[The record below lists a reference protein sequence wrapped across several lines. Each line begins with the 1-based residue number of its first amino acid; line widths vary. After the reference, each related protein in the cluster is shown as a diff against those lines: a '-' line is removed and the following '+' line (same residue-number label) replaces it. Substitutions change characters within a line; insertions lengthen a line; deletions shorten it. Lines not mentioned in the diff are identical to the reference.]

1 MAAGNLNTLI
11 ADAARKLETVGIESG
26 GAEAEYILC
35 ELLDFD
41 RLHLYLHGPS
51 LIDDALIAR
60 FEAIIAKRLTRY
72 PLQYILGVAWFFG
85 RKFIVNEA
93 VMVPTPETELLLD
106 SILRAS
112 RRCRSHPVTV
122 LDVGVG
128 SGVLS
133 VSAALENPELAIT
146 AVDIS
151 DAALGVARQNA
162 ERLDAADRIT
172 FVQSDL
178 FSALKPGPQF
188 DIIASNPPYI
198 ADGEYDGLPLEVK
211 ADPRISLLGGP
222 KGMDIIN
229 RLIKE
234 APDYLRRPGYLMFE
248 IGYDQAQDVFA
259 AVQADS
265 RYVDCTLQKDLND
278 IDRVVICRVES

>member
-1 MAAGNLNTLI
+1 MPARNLNTLI
-11 ADAARKLETVGIESG
+11 ADAARKLEAVGIESG
-26 GAEAEYILC
+26 AAEAEYILC

-51 LIDDALIAR
+51 LIDDDLIER
-60 FEAIIAKRLTRY
+60 FDAVVTKRLTRY

-106 SILRAS
+106 SLLRAA
-112 RRCRSHPVTV
+112 RRCRSHPVSV

-133 VSAALENPELAIT
+133 VSAALENPELDIT
-146 AVDIS
+146 ALDIS
-151 DAALGVARQNA
+151 EAALGVARQNA
-162 ERLDAADRIT
+162 ERLEAVERIG
-172 FVQSDL
+172 FIQSDL
-178 FSALKPGPQF
+178 FAGLKPGQQF

-198 ADGEYDGLPLEVK
+198 ADGEYAGLPPEVK

-222 KGMDIIN
+222 KGMDIID

-234 APDYLRRPGYLMFE
+234 GPEYLKRPGYLMFE
-248 IGYDQAQDVFA
+248 IGYDQAEDVFA
-259 AVQADS
+259 SVQADS
-265 RYVDCTLQKDLND
+265 HYVDCTLLKDLND
-278 IDRVVICRVES
+278 IDRVIIGRVE

>member
-11 ADAARKLETVGIESG
+11 ADAAKKLEAVGIESG
-26 GAEAEYILC
+26 AAEAEYILC

-51 LIDDALIAR
+51 LIDDELIER
-60 FEAIIAKRLTRY
+60 FDAIVTKRLTRY

-85 RKFIVNEA
+85 RKFVVNEA

-106 SILRAS
+106 SLLRAA
-112 RRCRSHPVTV
+112 RQCRSHPVSV

-133 VSAALENPELAIT
+133 VSAALENPELDIT
-146 AVDIS
+146 ALDIS
-151 DAALGVARQNA
+151 EAALAVARQNA
-162 ERLDAADRIT
+162 ESLEAVERIK
-172 FVQSDL
+172 FFQSDL
-178 FSALKPGPQF
+178 FAGLRPGQRF

-198 ADGEYDGLPLEVK
+198 ADGEYDGLPPEVK
-211 ADPRISLLGGP
+211 ADPTIALLGGL

-229 RLIKE
+229 RLISE
-234 APDYLRRPGYLMFE
+234 GPEYLKRPGYLMFE
-248 IGYDQAQDVFA
+248 IGYDQAEDVFA
-259 AVQADS
+259 SVQADS
-265 RYVDCTLQKDLND
+265 HYVDCTLLKDLND
-278 IDRVVICRVES
+278 IDRVIICRAE

>member
-1 MAAGNLNTLI
+1 MSLRNLNTLI
-11 ADAARKLETVGIESG
+11 SDAAQKLEAVGIESG
-26 GAEAEYILC
+26 AAEAEYILC

-51 LIDDALIAR
+51 LIDDDLIER
-60 FEAIIAKRLTRY
+60 FNTIVTKRLTRY

-85 RKFIVNEA
+85 RKFVVNEA

-106 SILRAS
+106 SILRAA
-112 RRCRSHPVTV
+112 RQCRSHPVSV

-133 VSAALENPELAIT
+133 VSATLENQELDIMAL
-146 AVDIS
+146 DIS
-151 DAALGVARQNA
+151 EAALGVAKQNA
-162 ERLDAADRIT
+162 ERLEAVERIR
-172 FVQSDL
+172 FIQSDL
-178 FSALKPGPQF
+178 FAALKPEQRF

-198 ADGEYDGLPLEVK
+198 ADGEYDGLPPEVK

-222 KGMDIIN
+222 KGMDVIN

-234 APDYLRRPGYLMFE
+234 GPDYLKRPGYLMFE
-248 IGYDQAQDVFA
+248 IGYDQAEDVFSS
-259 AVQADS
+259 VQADS
-265 RYVDCTLQKDLND
+265 HYVDCTLLKDLND
-278 IDRVVICRVES
+278 VDRVIICRVG